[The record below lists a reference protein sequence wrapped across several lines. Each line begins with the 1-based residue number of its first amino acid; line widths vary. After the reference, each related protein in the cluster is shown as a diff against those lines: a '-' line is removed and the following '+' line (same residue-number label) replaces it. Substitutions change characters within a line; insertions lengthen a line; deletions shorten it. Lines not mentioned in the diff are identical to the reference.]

1 MAQPCSQA
9 LVPMRGLVGRRL
21 VGRRLRGRRLHGRRL
36 GGEFSGGKLGGDLSG
51 GRLGGDLSGGRLG
64 GDLSG
69 GKLGG
74 LPILAIFV
82 LHNVLSAMS
91 FFKSLIGPHWL
102 GLPQTATSTV
112 CQPME
117 QRCQG
122 SGILLQQTL
131 PNNLGP
137 HTMVPA
143 VRGQMML

>member
-21 VGRRLRGRRLHGRRL
+21 
-36 GGEFSGGKLGGDLSG
+36 GGDLSG
-51 GRLGGDLSGGRLG
+51 GKLGGDLSGGRLG

-91 FFKSLIGPHWL
+91 FFKH
-102 GLPQTATSTV
+102 
-112 CQPME
+112 
-117 QRCQG
+117 
-122 SGILLQQTL
+122 
-131 PNNLGP
+131 
-137 HTMVPA
+137 
-143 VRGQMML
+143 